1 MLDEIQRLVPGY
13 AISRLG
19 LLSGRDE
26 HTQLVQ
32 ITGATGVGQPELILP
47 ANDTL
52 FTSGTLGKFSATL
65 NTVMERYHPQFEDVN
80 LAPGYDPMKRIGG

>member
-19 LLSGRDE
+19 LLSGHDE

-32 ITGATGVGQPELILP
+32 ITGETGLGHPELILP
-47 ANDTL
+47 SNDTL
-52 FTSGTLGKFSATL
+52 FTSGTLGHYSATL
-65 NTVMERYHPQFEDVN
+65 NSVMERNRTSPADKEVAAD
-80 LAPGYDPMKRIGG
+80 